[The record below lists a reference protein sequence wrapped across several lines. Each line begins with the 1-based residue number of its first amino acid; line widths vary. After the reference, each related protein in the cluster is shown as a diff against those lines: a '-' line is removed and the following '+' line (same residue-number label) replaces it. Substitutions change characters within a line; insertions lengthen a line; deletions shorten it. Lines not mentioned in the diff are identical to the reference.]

1 MCPPKPIKLRGAS
14 IYAKTMT
21 WSKMIINNIAVFKS
35 NILNKPVATGYC
47 ETLLSDMTLKT
58 NK

>member
-14 IYAKTMT
+14 IYAKTMS
-21 WSKMIINNIAVFKS
+21 WSKMIINNIAIFKS

-47 ETLLSDMTLKT
+47 ETLLSDTNLKS